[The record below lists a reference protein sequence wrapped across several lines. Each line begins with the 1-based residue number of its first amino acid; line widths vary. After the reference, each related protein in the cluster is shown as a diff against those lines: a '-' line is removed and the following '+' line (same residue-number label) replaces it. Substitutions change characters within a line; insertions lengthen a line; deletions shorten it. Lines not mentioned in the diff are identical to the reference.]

1 MIERQ
6 RFANFLRHFSKNALL
21 ATGFGQDIMLNNDLI
36 DMHSKCGRMDLARK
50 VFDRMLDRNVVSWTA
65 RMGILRPRV
74 CQGVL
79 ECGLQ
84 VQGLSVKLGFDSAC
98 VVGNCAIDMYWK
110 CWKIDEAERVFW
122 GMPFRNLIS
131 WNVMIAGYVL
141 VENGYMGLALFQKM
155 REGREIPDHYTFA
168 SMFKACS
175 SRGAFLLEGSQMH
188 GFLITI
194 ERSQQKVGMDWLWYV
209 EGWNRKGEGSVGT
222 VMSS

>member
-65 RMGILRPRV
+65 RMGIL
-74 CQGVL
+74 
-79 ECGLQ
+79 
-84 VQGLSVKLGFDSAC
+84 
-98 VVGNCAIDMYWK
+98 
-110 CWKIDEAERVFW
+110 
-122 GMPFRNLIS
+122 RNLIS